1 MIDVCR
7 GADVADAVLQVKEG
21 LGFLDVLFF
30 SSHRRDTYGGIPVSE
45 VAPDRDSLNLR
56 STGGRIIARTTR
68 LAPFP
73 LSSRSRSSACPPSRQ
88 AGFRLLDI
96 ARPSCGS

>member
-1 MIDVCR
+1 MSSGSHFRMRLLTSVMIFVNRCCIWSGELFGDHPRASDEGIRKCGFSMIDVCR

-45 VAPDRDSLNLR
+45 VAPDRD
-56 STGGRIIARTTR
+56 
-68 LAPFP
+68 
-73 LSSRSRSSACPPSRQ
+73 
-88 AGFRLLDI
+88 
-96 ARPSCGS
+96 